1 MKVLWFTNTPSLYQN
16 EEKHSYHGGG
26 WISSLQKLISKE
38 DKIKLAI
45 SFFHENDNGKKIQ
58 GDITY
63 YPILK
68 VKGSKKPIET
78 TINNWKGKISQRK
91 YLSNI
96 IEIVADFQPDIIH
109 VFGTEN
115 IFGRVQDHFDIPVV
129 IHMQGLINPYLNAY
143 YPPGI
148 SPLSFYFN
156 WKNFIDHLLGR
167 SVPFAFKKF
176 KDRAKNEKEIL
187 NNVKYVMGRTHWDK
201 MVSELYNPAVNYYHI
216 NEVLRPCFYDHQKI
230 KYDTTSN
237 GKLIIT
243 STISSTIYKGI
254 DLILKT
260 AKFLT
265 EEVKIDFSWNLIGLD
280 ENDMFA
286 NHFKKKLNIEY
297 GKIGIKFLG
306 VKEENELLQ
315 NLSRS
320 HLFVHPSYI
329 DNSPNSICE
338 AQMIGLPV
346 IACDV
351 GGVSSLISNGETGYL
366 IPSNGVHELA
376 SKIIFLYKNK
386 KLLKTMGFK
395 ARDQAIIRHDKQVI
409 LKSIISCYDQ
419 ILTIHD

>member
-16 EEKHSYHGGG
+16 KEKHSYHGGG
-26 WISSLQKLISKE
+26 WISSLQKLISKVDGIE
-38 DKIKLAI
+38 LAI
-45 SFFHENDNGKKIQ
+45 SFFHENDYKKKVQ
-58 GDITY
+58 DGITY

-68 VKGSKKPIET
+68 ARGSKKPLET
-78 TINNWKGKISQRK
+78 IINNWKGKISQEK
-91 YLSNI
+91 YLSTV
-96 IEIVADFQPDIIH
+96 IESVDDFKPDIIH

-129 IHMQGLINPYLNAY
+129 IHLQGLINPCLNAF

-148 SPLSFYFN
+148 SSQTFYFN
-156 WKNFIDHLLGR
+156 LNNFIDHLLGK

-187 NNVKYVMGRTHWDK
+187 NNVKHVMGRTHWDK
-201 MVSELYNPAVNYYHI
+201 MVSELYNPSVNYYHI
-216 NEVLRPCFYDHQKI
+216 NEVLRPCFYDHQKT

-260 AKFLT
+260 ARFLK
-265 EEVKIDFSWNLIGLD
+265 EEAKIDFSWRLIGLD
-280 ENDMFA
+280 EHDIFA
-286 NHFKKKLNIEY
+286 NHFKKKLNIEFEN
-297 GKIGIKFLG
+297 IGIKFLG
-306 VKEENELLQ
+306 VKEENELLL
-315 NLSRS
+315 NLSHS

-346 IACDV
+346 IACNV
-351 GGVSSLISNGETGYL
+351 GGVSTLISEGETGHL
-366 IPSNGVHELA
+366 IPSNGTYELA
-376 SKIIFLYKNK
+376 SKIIFLHKNK
-386 KLLKTMGFK
+386 ETLKNMGIK
-395 ARDQAIIRHDKQVI
+395 ARSEALKRHDKQVI
-409 LKSIISCYDQ
+409 LNKIISCYDQ
-419 ILTIHD
+419 ILAKT